1 MSRSS
6 FIENE
11 PLRFAEITNSD
22 YLYQKAPCGF
32 ISFLP
37 DGSILRVNETFSR
50 WIGLTEEEIYNLKFT
65 SLLAIGGN
73 LYYEMVITPLLSI
86 RGFAS
91 EINFS
96 FIGPNGNFDAL
107 FNAVAYKDEEGM
119 VIAVNATVQN
129 ITDRKKYEAELLQSK
144 RYAEEEKRR
153 FEFLSNTIPNLIW
166 TALPTGELNFINQKL
181 KDYFSEGTV
190 IDYRKFNGVFHEDR
204 EAVVVSWREC
214 LESGRK
220 LEKEIRLHAKGK
232 DPEWFLLRA
241 EPYYDED
248 RKLVLWFGSFTNIH
262 KQKLL
267 QLANYSSLSSS
278 LSLAHKTIDDNKEMF
293 MKIAMNQSHMIRK
306 PVANIIGLISL
317 LNEVKLSEEGKELIE
332 LLNKSAD
339 ELDMLIKEIVSHTR
353 VSV

>member
-1 MSRSS
+1 MSRAS

-22 YLYQKAPCGF
+22 HLYQKAPCGF

-37 DGSILRVNETFSR
+37 DGSILRVNETFSK
-50 WIGLTEEEIYNLKFT
+50 WLGYTEEEIYDLKFT
-65 SLLAIGGN
+65 SLLTVGGN
-73 LYYEMVITPLLSI
+73 LYYEMVITPLLNI

-96 FIGPNGNFDAL
+96 FIGVNGSFETL
-107 FNAVAYKDEEGM
+107 FNAVAYKDEDGA
-119 VIAVNATVQN
+119 VIAVNATVQS
-129 ITDRKKYEAELLQSK
+129 ITDRKKYEAELLLSK

-166 TALPTGELNFINQKL
+166 TALPTGQLNFINQKL
-181 KDYFSEGTV
+181 KDYFGEEN
-190 IDYRKFNGVFHEDR
+190 INEYKKFSGVFEEDR
-204 EAVVVSWREC
+204 PGVISSWNDSVEN
-214 LESGRK
+214 GRK
-220 LEKEIRLHAKGK
+220 MEKEVRLKAIGR

-241 EPYYDED
+241 EPYYDHKEN
-248 RKLVLWFGSFTNIH
+248 LVLWFGSFTNIH

-267 QLANYSSLSSS
+267 QLANYSSLTSS

-306 PVANIIGLISL
+306 PVANIMGLISL
-317 LNEVKLSEEGKELIE
+317 
-332 LLNKSAD
+332 
-339 ELDMLIKEIVSHTR
+339 
-353 VSV
+353 

>member
-1 MSRSS
+1 MSRAS

-22 YLYQKAPCGF
+22 HLYQKAPCGF

-50 WIGLTEEEIYNLKFT
+50 WLGLTEEEIYNLKFT
-65 SLLAIGGN
+65 SLLSIGGT
-73 LYYEMVITPLLSI
+73 LYYEMVIAPLLSI
-86 RGFAS
+86 RGFAN

-96 FIGPNGNFDAL
+96 FIGINGNFDTL
-107 FNAVAYKDEEGM
+107 FNAVAYTNEEGA

-129 ITDRKKYEAELLQSK
+129 ITDRKKYEAELLLSK

-166 TALPTGELNFINQKL
+166 TARPSGELNFINQKL
-181 KDYFSEGTV
+181 KDYFGEEN
-190 IDYRKFNGVFHEDR
+190 INEHRKFSGVFHEDR
-204 EAVVVSWREC
+204 ESVVISWQESV
-214 LESGRK
+214 ESGRK
-220 LEKEIRLHAKGK
+220 LEKEIRLQAKGR

-248 RKLVLWFGSFTNIH
+248 SKLVLWFGSFTNIH

-317 LNEVKLSEEGKELIE
+317 LNGVQLPEEGKQLID
-332 LLNKSAD
+332 LLNQSAE

-353 VSV
+353 ISI